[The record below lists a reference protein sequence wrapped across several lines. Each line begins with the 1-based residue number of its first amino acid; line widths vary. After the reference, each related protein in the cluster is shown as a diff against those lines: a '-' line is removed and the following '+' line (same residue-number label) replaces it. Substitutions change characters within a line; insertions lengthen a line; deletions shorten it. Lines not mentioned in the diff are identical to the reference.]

1 MLNVPAKIS
10 SARSPRVRAA
20 SASRRRSAARLLERA
35 RVGVE
40 DDRHREAVVEREREA
55 DVDALVHDH
64 AVVGEARVDARV
76 LAQRAGAGHRDD
88 VGERGARRRRA

>member
-10 SARSPRVRAA
+10 SARSARVRAA
-20 SASRRRSAARLLERA
+20 SASRRRSVAEILERA

-40 DDRHREAVVEREREA
+40 DDRHREALVEREREA

-64 AVVGEARVDARV
+64 AVLGEARVDARV
-76 LAQRAGAGHRDD
+76 LAQRARAGHRDD
-88 VGERGARRRRA
+88 VGQRGVARRRA